1 MYSIIFY
8 CRSIIFYL
16 LTKFTLV
23 NFVSKFSQL
32 YFTTSQLYFT
42 YFILYCTCF
51 IFDLLTRFTSKFR
64 QEIQS
69 ITFYYTSI
77 LFYYKSIIFYLLQS
91 IIKFTFFSI
100 HIYTIDTLLMGWL
113 RLVGCLKM

>member
-51 IFDLLTRFTSKFR
+51 IFDLLTRFTRVTGVQTCALPICSAYMWVMVWGGYD
-64 QEIQS
+64 S
-69 ITFYYTSI
+69 
-77 LFYYKSIIFYLLQS
+77 
-91 IIKFTFFSI
+91 
-100 HIYTIDTLLMGWL
+100 
-113 RLVGCLKM
+113 